1 MQSTYINVGYSEMIK
16 KQKEWILISYSSEE
30 RADKRMGK
38 SPLNIKRIKAINEAQ
53 AIFKKNHYL
62 KKMDAIESRFVLDV
76 E

>member
-1 MQSTYINVGYSEMIK
+1 MIK

>member
-1 MQSTYINVGYSEMIK
+1 MIK

-30 RADKRMGK
+30 RASKRMGK
-38 SPLNIKRIKAINEAQ
+38 GSLNIKRIKAINEAQ

-62 KKMDAIESRFVLDV
+62 KKMDAVESRFVLDV